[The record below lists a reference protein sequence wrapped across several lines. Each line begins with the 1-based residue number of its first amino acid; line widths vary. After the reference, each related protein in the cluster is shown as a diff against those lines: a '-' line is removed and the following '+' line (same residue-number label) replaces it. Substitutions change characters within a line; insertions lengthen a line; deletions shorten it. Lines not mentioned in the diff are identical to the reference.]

1 MNLLQHKYYL
11 EESLFK
17 PENLLRE
24 AKRQK
29 RKKEGIVTFV
39 CLLDPDG
46 DLCEYLLDHNQASFN
61 EC

>member
-1 MNLLQHKYYL
+1 MNILENKYYK
-11 EESLFK
+11 EESVFK

-29 RKKEGIVTFV
+29 GLTDCKVPAI

-46 DLCEYLLDHNQASFN
+46 DILEYL
-61 EC
+61 